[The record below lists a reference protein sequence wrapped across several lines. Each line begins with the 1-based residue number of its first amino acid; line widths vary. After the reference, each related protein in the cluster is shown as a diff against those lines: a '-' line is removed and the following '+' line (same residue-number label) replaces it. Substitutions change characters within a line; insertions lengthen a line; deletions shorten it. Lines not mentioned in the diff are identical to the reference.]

1 MNSNWTPDAPP
12 PQDTLEARITALILG
27 ELPAAEAAELRAQ
40 IAADPALAALHAR
53 LAATVALVQAAA
65 AETVATAGAGS
76 TAPRQLSEGR
86 RQALLARFKTVSP
99 PEFLPP
105 RRREM
110 PWYLPLGIAAAVVG
124 VAGWQMLGDRT
135 GMTTPTELALSLG
148 GSFQSRPQA
157 SFRLEV
163 TPEEAAISGMVSSSK
178 PAAAAPRAPMITGTA
193 LPEPE
198 GLQNHTA
205 SLKESAQSATEKNE
219 VWQRRYGRID
229 SGSAPAPG
237 ARPAAQPAPSVAPSP
252 APVAIGKPVSGTR
265 QLEEKLAKLKDNT
278 ESASPN
284 LFANTEDTGNVP
296 FRKLKGQESAPPAHG
311 GITTAGGFF
320 AGGIGG
326 VGSLAV
332 PAGLPPAP
340 GPSDPSAA
348 PNQAPALNGAARREA
363 AASAGTDFFAVR
375 SAGNKFD
382 IALPTSS
389 PPPTTADDGIALA
402 LPSPTTPQT
411 ATSLAFGGRRAGGG
425 GGGGGGGFGGGGG
438 GNRADYAALSGRPGN
453 VPTAGVERG
462 TAPPT
467 DLNMGAPAT
476 PAPAGVNGNFD
487 FGLVGIA
494 NPSEAKAPQGP
505 SGGRIADKESLGFQ
519 GNVTRNQPAIDAFY
533 DNLAVDELSA
543 AKLRAPGGIKKDSIV
558 VLGDRP
564 VLGRVF
570 ENAGPMGGV
579 PTAAGAGGSAV
590 PAGELPRASTYEEAR
605 NYVNRDVVTNG
616 GQFTRYNL
624 AFDRA
629 GRTLNTTAGTAP
641 LQAQNGTLD
650 WADAESAQRSPGNPA
665 LGYNYQLP
673 AAGRTGEGLDQ
684 VTSSIADGRT
694 RGSLARAGAENLD
707 RSKQLS
713 ELGAANP
720 VYFRLADGE
729 PPAPGAPPS
738 LPPSTP
744 ALVAAPVVRE
754 ETLLRA
760 QLAPVTVPEPPSRP
774 AQKLA
779 KSAAPASSAAA
790 AAQPVPAA
798 ELELAEKTTATP
810 PAAGL
815 EKRPEAAGEPA
826 NASRRLRSL
835 AIALP
840 PAEPTPAD
848 HEQLADLTRRVTDSP
863 VALGQRDQFE
873 LSKRLPEVPD
883 RPAERPATPAE
894 SPLPE
899 ILTPENPFSTFS
911 LNIADVSFKL
921 AAASLEKG
929 VLPAPTTV
937 RSEEFLNAFDYRD
950 PAPLPGQP
958 IGFAAERARDPFAQN
973 RDLLRFAVK
982 TAASGREAGRPL
994 NLVLL
999 LDNSGSMERADRVQ
1013 IIHEALRVLAAQ
1025 LRPTDTFSIVTFAR
1039 TPRLWVDG
1047 VAGDQAAG
1055 AVEKVSE
1062 LTPQGGTN
1070 LEEALKLAYATAGR
1084 HYAAQGVN
1092 RVVLLTDGA
1101 ANLGEVTPAALQS
1114 QVEKQRKQGIAL
1126 DCFGIGWEGYDDE
1139 VLEALARHGDGR
1151 YGFLNTPEEA
1161 ANGFAAQ
1168 LAGALHVAAA
1178 DVKVQI
1184 EFNPQR
1190 VTSYRQVGYTK
1201 HQLTKEQ
1208 FRDNTVDAA
1217 EIGAAETGNA
1227 LYVVAVNPQ
1236 GEGPV
1241 ATVRV
1246 RYRVPGT
1253 DEYPEHAWE
1262 VPYEG
1267 NAPALAQAGGAMRL
1281 AAVAAGFAEWL
1292 GGSPYATEINPDTL
1306 LRVLGDVPAA
1316 WGADTRPKHL
1326 ETMLRQAQSLAG
1338 H

>member
-453 VPTAGVERG
+453 VPAAGVELG

-467 DLNMGAPAT
+467 DLNMGAPAI
-476 PAPAGVNGNFD
+476 PAPAVVNGNFD
-487 FGLVGIA
+487 FGLVGNA
-494 NPSEAKAPQGP
+494 KPSEAKAPQGP
-505 SGGRIADKESLGFQ
+505 SGDRIADKESLGFQ
-519 GNVTRNQPAIDAFY
+519 GNVTRNQPATDLYF
-533 DNLAVDELSA
+533 DNRAVDELSA

-720 VYFRLADGE
+720 TYFRLADGE

-1316 WGADTRPKHL
+1316 WGADARPKHL

>member
-1 MNSNWTPDAPP
+1 M
-12 PQDTLEARITALILG
+12 
-27 ELPAAEAAELRAQ
+27 
-40 IAADPALAALHAR
+40 
-53 LAATVALVQAAA
+53 
-65 AETVATAGAGS
+65 
-76 TAPRQLSEGR
+76 
-86 RQALLARFKTVSP
+86 
-99 PEFLPP
+99 
-105 RRREM
+105 
-110 PWYLPLGIAAAVVG
+110 
-124 VAGWQMLGDRT
+124 
-135 GMTTPTELALSLG
+135 
-148 GSFQSRPQA
+148 
-157 SFRLEV
+157 
-163 TPEEAAISGMVSSSK
+163 
-178 PAAAAPRAPMITGTA
+178 
-193 LPEPE
+193 
-198 GLQNHTA
+198 
-205 SLKESAQSATEKNE
+205 
-219 VWQRRYGRID
+219 
-229 SGSAPAPG
+229 
-237 ARPAAQPAPSVAPSP
+237 
-252 APVAIGKPVSGTR
+252 
-265 QLEEKLAKLKDNT
+265 
-278 ESASPN
+278 
-284 LFANTEDTGNVP
+284 
-296 FRKLKGQESAPPAHG
+296 
-311 GITTAGGFF
+311 
-320 AGGIGG
+320 
-326 VGSLAV
+326 
-332 PAGLPPAP
+332 
-340 GPSDPSAA
+340 
-348 PNQAPALNGAARREA
+348 
-363 AASAGTDFFAVR
+363 
-375 SAGNKFD
+375 
-382 IALPTSS
+382 
-389 PPPTTADDGIALA
+389 
-402 LPSPTTPQT
+402 
-411 ATSLAFGGRRAGGG
+411 
-425 GGGGGGGFGGGGG
+425 
-438 GNRADYAALSGRPGN
+438 
-453 VPTAGVERG
+453 
-462 TAPPT
+462 
-467 DLNMGAPAT
+467 
-476 PAPAGVNGNFD
+476 
-487 FGLVGIA
+487 
-494 NPSEAKAPQGP
+494 
-505 SGGRIADKESLGFQ
+505 
-519 GNVTRNQPAIDAFY
+519 
-533 DNLAVDELSA
+533 
-543 AKLRAPGGIKKDSIV
+543 
-558 VLGDRP
+558 
-564 VLGRVF
+564 
-570 ENAGPMGGV
+570 
-579 PTAAGAGGSAV
+579 
-590 PAGELPRASTYEEAR
+590 
-605 NYVNRDVVTNG
+605 VTNG

-1316 WGADTRPKHL
+1316 WGADARPKHL